1 MNVLHYDWV
10 SLTRVIFHY
19 FRVYCIFLFINILEQ
34 KGQQHFAS
42 TTGSKVSLT
51 WKEHLVKLEC
61 QIANKTRM
69 TEQEPFNSM

>member
-1 MNVLHYDWV
+1 MNVLHHDWV

-34 KGQQHFAS
+34 KGQQHFTS

-51 WKEHLVKLEC
+51 WKEHPLPVIRKGRVPIKLE
-61 QIANKTRM
+61 
-69 TEQEPFNSM
+69 

>member
-1 MNVLHYDWV
+1 L
-10 SLTRVIFHY
+10 Y
-19 FRVYCIFLFINILEQ
+19 FSIYQFLEQ
-34 KGQQHFAS
+34 KGQQNFIS

>member
-1 MNVLHYDWV
+1 MNLLYHGWV

-19 FRVYCIFLFINILEQ
+19 FRVYYIFLFINILEQ
-34 KGQQHFAS
+34 KGQQHFTS